1 MRAGENLTRLVAVL
15 ALLAAVLTIWQ
26 HAAWARGKRAWPE
39 RAAIRLLNPGVVMIS
54 RGVAAVS
61 DTGFSFMQAGRL
73 QRENMALRDECAR
86 LNSDRVRE
94 AEHFVENRQLRQLV
108 GSPPP
113 PNTHKVAVAQ
123 IVGRSPGALNRRV
136 TVKVAGGT
144 ELAKDDLLLYGGCL
158 AGRIT
163 DADKSVGQAVLIVDA
178 EHAVAAIDQ
187 RSRDEGMLY
196 AETQTE
202 GGAGDMLR
210 LDKVVGKCDVQAGDM
225 ILSSGIGHVYPKG
238 IPVGTVVA
246 VTSNPAG
253 GQVVSALVK
262 PLVDFDRLEFVTI
275 ARVQSGP

>member
-1 MRAGENLTRLVAVL
+1 MRADENLTRLVAVL

-39 RAAIRLLNPGVVMIS
+39 RVAIRLLNPGVVTIS

-73 QRENMALRDECAR
+73 RRENMELRDECAR

-94 AEHFVENRQLRQLV
+94 AEHFAENRQLRALV
-108 GSPPP
+108 GAPPP
-113 PNTHKVAVAQ
+113 TNTHKVAVAQ

-136 TVKVAGGT
+136 TVKVEGGT

-196 AETQTE
+196 AE
-202 GGAGDMLR
+202 GGGDMLR

-225 ILSSGIGHVYPKG
+225 ILSSGIGQVYPKG

-275 ARVQSGP
+275 ARVQVGP

>member
-39 RAAIRLLNPGVVMIS
+39 RAAVRFLYPGVVTTS
-54 RGVAAVS
+54 RVVAAVS

-73 QRENMALRDECAR
+73 RRENMALRDECAR
-86 LNSDRVRE
+86 LNADRVRE
-94 AEHFVENRQLRQLV
+94 AEHFAENRQLRQLV
-108 GSPPP
+108 GAPPP
-113 PNTHKVAVAQ
+113 PNTHKVAVGQ

-136 TVKVAGGT
+136 TVKVGGGT

-163 DADKSVGQAVLIVDA
+163 DAQKSVGQAVLIVDA

-196 AETQTE
+196 AETE
-202 GGAGDMLR
+202 IEGAGDMLR
-210 LDKVVGKCDVQAGDM
+210 LDKVVGKCDVQPGDM
-225 ILSSGIGHVYPKG
+225 ILSSGIGQVYPKG

-275 ARVQSGP
+275 ARVQTAP